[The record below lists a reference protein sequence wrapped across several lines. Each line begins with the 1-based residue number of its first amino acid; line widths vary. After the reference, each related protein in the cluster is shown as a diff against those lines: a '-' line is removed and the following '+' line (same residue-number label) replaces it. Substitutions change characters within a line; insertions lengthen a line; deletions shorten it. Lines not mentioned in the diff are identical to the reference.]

1 MNLMIPSPTE
11 LDAPSFLVS
20 LSFQE
25 IEFLKHAS
33 DFYCAMLNNHSDV
46 ADFSLLFS
54 GYSKS
59 INRLYD
65 NALNWLGGD
74 FE

>member
-1 MNLMIPSPTE
+1 MQLLLPSPNE
-11 LDAPSFLVS
+11 LDAPSFLVA
-20 LSFQE
+20 LSFRE

-33 DFYCAMLNNHSDV
+33 DFYCTMLNNHSDV
-46 ADFSLLFS
+46 ADFSLLF
-54 GYSKS
+54 GNYQKS
-59 INRLYD
+59 INHLYD